1 MAPLDY
7 LDYWL
12 NSIHAH
18 AAENTA
24 LIENGVTVGSAK
36 RGTKS
41 DCDTG
46 EKEGVGEREIQK
58 ATVIQARMESI
69 YYTIHR
75 ICVNYFT
82 TIYFSINLSIYLMIE
97 CIFFGFFFS
106 IFTISPP
113 SIYVGR
119 SLAI

>member
-46 EKEGVGEREIQK
+46 EKEGGKGKGSKWDCDTGEKEGVREREIQNTK
-58 ATVIQARMESI
+58 SDCDTGEDGVYIL
-69 YYTIHR
+69 YY
-75 ICVNYFT
+75 
-82 TIYFSINLSIYLMIE
+82 
-97 CIFFGFFFS
+97 
-106 IFTISPP
+106 P
-113 SIYVGR
+113 
-119 SLAI
+119 